1 MNESIELRNPFV
13 DINFLKLALNV
24 PLIWKFNKSNEGKHI
39 FKILS
44 LEKIGDIFS
53 KNKEGTRNFSRLL
66 SYTDNWNLDSFKIIS
81 RINVLSNF
89 KDFKQNTR
97 FTIVCLEI
105 LIRLIENPS
114 LELKDLEILL
124 TQKGKNIFLI

>member
-1 MNESIELRNPFV
+1 MR
-13 DINFLKLALNV
+13 
-24 PLIWKFNKSNEGKHI
+24 GKHI

-44 LEKIGDIFS
+44 LEKIGNIFS
-53 KNKEGTRNFSRLL
+53 NYKEGTRNFSRLL
-66 SYTDNWNLDSFKIIS
+66 SYTDNWNLDSFKIIN

-105 LIRLIENPS
+105 LIRLIEN
-114 LELKDLEILL
+114 
-124 TQKGKNIFLI
+124 FF

>member
-1 MNESIELRNPFV
+1 MVNSC
-13 DINFLKLALNV
+13 K
-24 PLIWKFNKSNEGKHI
+24 I
-39 FKILS
+39 F
-44 LEKIGDIFS
+44 E
-53 KNKEGTRNFSRLL
+53 
-66 SYTDNWNLDSFKIIS
+66 TDNWNLDSFKIIN

-105 LIRLIENPS
+105 LIILIENPL

-124 TQKGKNIFLI
+124 TKKGKNIFLK

>member
-1 MNESIELRNPFV
+1 MNESVELRNPFV
-13 DINFLKLALNV
+13 DIHFLKLALNV
-24 PLIWKFNKSNEGKHI
+24 PLIWKFNKSSEGKHI

-44 LEKIGDIFS
+44 LEKIGNIFS
-53 KNKEGTRNFSRLL
+53 NHKEGTRNFSRLL
-66 SYTDNWNLDSFKIIS
+66 SYTDNWNLDSFKIIN

-89 KDFKQNTR
+89 KEFKQNTR

-105 LIRLIENPS
+105 LIRLIENPL

-124 TQKGKNIFLI
+124 TQKGKNIFLK